1 MHRNVIDLKQ
11 FSKAFASQQNKQ
23 KPCPPIVLVAIFGY
37 THRADVTD
45 IASIYSNVFWRQELS
60 SFIESLMDGCIYN
73 YHRQHN
79 TMMSRNSVLILIQ
92 KVKKCPGIQSLL
104 FNLVHCIKQVLNCVR
119 NYLFP
124 TLFYIFNSTIAPRRA
139 QRQKI
144 IYKVIVIINVAQGEC
159 FCPFCYQSVN
169 GRISHAHTHTTT
181 RTPPHAHTHTHT
193 YK

>member
-1 MHRNVIDLKQ
+1 MKSYPSYDPHRLHSNFEGFSMVCYSYASGLSGIIMGITTTNEQWNDAQKCHWPETILEGVCKPTKQ
-11 FSKAFASQQNKQ
+11 AKAMSTDWFG
-23 KPCPPIVLVAIFGY
+23 LVAIFGY

-45 IASIYSNVFWRQELS
+45 IASIYSNVFWRQQLS

-104 FNLVHCIKQVLNCVR
+104 FNLVHCLKQVLNYVR

-124 TLFYIFNSTIAPRRA
+124 TLIYIFNSTIAPRRA
-139 QRQKI
+139 
-144 IYKVIVIINVAQGEC
+144 
-159 FCPFCYQSVN
+159 
-169 GRISHAHTHTTT
+169 
-181 RTPPHAHTHTHT
+181 
-193 YK
+193 